1 VVDLPEPRALE
12 PERDALF
19 LDFDGTLVE
28 IAPTP
33 DSVQVPPAL
42 VPLLQ
47 ALTTRL
53 GGALAVITGR
63 PVADVDRFLD
73 PCRPAI
79 AGVHGRDRRLP
90 DGRRER
96 VPVDPGL
103 LDEARARFAAF
114 TARIPGTR
122 VEDKGESVALHFR
135 QAPEAG
141 EAALAEARAL
151 AEASGGRLRL
161 QAGKMVAELVPAG
174 HDKGTAIEEMLGLE
188 PFRGRTPV
196 FAGDDVTDEAAFAAV
211 NRLDGLS
218 VRVGDPAA
226 TVARSRLPDVAALH
240 GWLAGAASA
249 TFRPKQG

>member
-1 VVDLPEPRALE
+1 MVDLPEPRALE

-33 DSVQVPPAL
+33 DAVRVPPSL

-47 ALTTRL
+47 ALTDRL

-73 PCRPAI
+73 PYRPAV

-96 VPVDPGL
+96 AAVDPGL
-103 LDEARARFAAF
+103 LDGARARFAAF
-114 TARIPGTR
+114 TARVPGTR

-135 QAPEAG
+135 QVPEAG
-141 EAALAEARAL
+141 EAVLAEARAL

-174 HDKGTAIEEMLGLE
+174 HDKGTAIEEMLGLG

-196 FAGDDVTDEAAFAAV
+196 FAGDDVTDEAAFTVV
-211 NRLDGLS
+211 NRLEGVS
-218 VRVGDPAA
+218 VRVGEPAA
-226 TVARSRLPDVAALH
+226 TAAGARLPDVAALH
-240 GWLAGAASA
+240 AWLGRAAGP
-249 TFRPKQG
+249 TFTGQG